1 MKKYLVVSK
10 LDGEVFT
17 RFYDD
22 EEKAVGD
29 ADILMVSLGGYAE
42 VYERQTPTEEND
54 YAEGYTL
61 IYNG

>member
-1 MKKYLVVSK
+1 MRKYMLIA
-10 LDGEVFT
+10 DYEGEVNVH
-17 RFYDD
+17 FYDD
-22 EEKAVGD
+22 EGKAVND